1 MAPPEPPRSIY
12 GTLPRNLGA
21 VVHDTSENSI
31 PISAHYA
38 TFRRER
44 LGPKASLKLMQMMK
58 ADNEEA
64 PDTMSIISDFTENSG
79 VAGVVRNR
87 EAVGEVF
94 LQQEERKDEM
104 EDDVIESLVY
114 LHHLYCMGMC

>member
-38 TFRRER
+38 TFRRDK

-58 ADNEEA
+58 ADKEEA

-79 VAGVVRNR
+79 GGGIVRTR
-87 EAVGEVF
+87 GALGEVF
-94 LQQEERKDEM
+94 LQQDEMMSKDEM
-104 EDDVIESLVY
+104 EEDSTESLVY
-114 LHHLYCMGMC
+114 HRHL

>member
-21 VVHDTSENSI
+21 VLHDTSENSI

-44 LGPKASLKLMQMMK
+44 RGPKASLKLMQMMK
-58 ADNEEA
+58 ADNGEA

-79 VAGVVRNR
+79 GVGVVRIR
-87 EAVGEVF
+87 EALGEVF
-94 LQQEERKDEM
+94 LQQEEHKDEM
-104 EDDVIESLVY
+104 EDDVTKSLAY
-114 LHHLYCMGMC
+114 HHHLYCMGMC

>member
-21 VVHDTSENSI
+21 VVHETTERSI

-58 ADNEEA
+58 ADKEEA

-79 VAGVVRNR
+79 GAGIVRTR
-87 EAVGEVF
+87 GALGEVF
-94 LQQEERKDEM
+94 LQQDDM
-104 EDDVIESLVY
+104 EDDATESLVY
-114 LHHLYCMGMC
+114 HHHL

>member
-38 TFRRER
+38 TFRRDK

-79 VAGVVRNR
+79 VVRNR
-87 EAVGEVF
+87 EALGEVL

-114 LHHLYCMGMC
+114 LHHL

>member
-21 VVHDTSENSI
+21 LVHDTSENSI

-38 TFRRER
+38 TFRRDK

-58 ADNEEA
+58 PDKDEA

-79 VAGVVRNR
+79 GAGMVRTR
-87 EAVGEVF
+87 GALGEVF
-94 LQQEERKDEM
+94 PQQDEMSKDEM
-104 EDDVIESLVY
+104 EDDAPESLVY
-114 LHHLYCMGMC
+114 HHHL

>member
-38 TFRRER
+38 TFRRDR
-44 LGPKASLKLMQMMK
+44 RGPKASLKLMQMMK
-58 ADNEEA
+58 ADNGEA

-79 VAGVVRNR
+79 GVGVVRNR
-87 EAVGEVF
+87 EALGEVF
-94 LQQEERKDEM
+94 LQQEEHKDVM
-104 EDDVIESLVY
+104 EDDVTKSLVY
-114 LHHLYCMGMC
+114 HHHLYCMGMC

>member
-12 GTLPRNLGA
+12 GTLPRNLGT
-21 VVHDTSENSI
+21 VVHETTESSI

-38 TFRRER
+38 TFRRDK

-58 ADNEEA
+58 ADKEEA

-79 VAGVVRNR
+79 GAGVVRTR
-87 EAVGEVF
+87 GALAEVF
-94 LQQEERKDEM
+94 LQQEKEKDEM
-104 EDDVIESLVY
+104 EEDVTESLVY
-114 LHHLYCMGMC
+114 HHHL